1 MPAKG
6 SEAVLCRCT
15 ATPLSCNPDNR
26 ATAFLLSVAQWLS
39 FGRQHSKIF
48 FRTITGNLG
57 FLLKEGLHPFLISES
72 ELDQFLKNILYSQTT
87 CFLRENFVLENRVKL
102 TINGKER
109 EVHASKTVT
118 ELVKEL
124 QINAPNIAVALNHQ
138 VIPKSQYSETPVKDG
153 DNIEIVHAV
162 GGGV

>member
-1 MPAKG
+1 M
-6 SEAVLCRCT
+6 
-15 ATPLSCNPDNR
+15 
-26 ATAFLLSVAQWLS
+26 
-39 FGRQHSKIF
+39 
-48 FRTITGNLG
+48 
-57 FLLKEGLHPFLISES
+57 
-72 ELDQFLKNILYSQTT
+72 
-87 CFLRENFVLENRVKL
+87 KL

-124 QINAPNIAVALNHQ
+124 QVNAPNIAVALNHQ